1 MYFYS
6 ETHESLMRM
15 PLQTF
20 WLLSNNIERIQAQ
33 LDLRTVNILL
43 RTGMNATSETVDQTY
58 EALVAETGEIV
69 KISAMAQAYAP
80 RDEAGVEALKLMTM

>member
-1 MYFYS
+1 
-6 ETHESLMRM
+6 
-15 PLQTF
+15 
-20 WLLSNNIERIQAQ
+20 
-33 LDLRTVNILL
+33 
-43 RTGMNATSETVDQTY
+43 MNATSETVDQTY